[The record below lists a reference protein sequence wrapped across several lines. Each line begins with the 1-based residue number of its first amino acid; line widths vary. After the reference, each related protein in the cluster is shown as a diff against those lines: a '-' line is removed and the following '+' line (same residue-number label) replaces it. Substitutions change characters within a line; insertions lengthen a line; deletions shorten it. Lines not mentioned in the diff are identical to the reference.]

1 MKNIFLLLAVLISFN
16 SNAALISISLDK
28 SQYQLNETISGQLV
42 VSEFTESLGGFW
54 AQLNFDPVVLSMES
68 WQFGNGF
75 DDGLGSL
82 QFDEYN
88 ESGGSL
94 YLGDYSDLFADT
106 NVLLANQGTEFV
118 LASFTAKSNS
128 AGSHMLTSND
138 FGLLNFGNDFVD
150 VNFVPQNINVV
161 NATQVPEPGT
171 WLLMFASLLILGRS
185 QFRKGKRF

>member
-54 AQLNFDPVVLSMES
+54 AQLNFEPVVLSMES

>member
-1 MKNIFLLLAVLISFN
+1 MKNIVLLLAVLISFN

-118 LASFTAKSNS
+118 LASFTAKSNF

-138 FGLLNFGNDFVD
+138 FGLLNFDNDFVD